1 MNYKYVHLSDGLLYN
16 LLEPEI
22 HLAYRGFFR
31 QLHINNRHGV
41 PANQPVL
48 IACNHPTAFLDPLL
62 LCLYLD
68 PPIYNMTRGDI
79 FRKPFFRKLMEA
91 CNMFPIYRS
100 RDGYTERDR
109 NDGVFEFCEKKLL
122 NRQVVTIYVEGEH
135 HLEKRVR
142 TVQKGL
148 ARIAFSTYEKHQLTD
163 LQVIPVGCN
172 YQYGD
177 RPREE
182 AMLNVGLP
190 IFIRDYWADY
200 QRSPGTAITR
210 LGKDLEAALKQICFH
225 LEGPDDDVLAEQ
237 LLTLHRSQYAL
248 PMLPVVRFESP
259 RFAGE
264 KAVLDRLNALP
275 ELQKNALRIHCN
287 NYFLALEEAGLEDSA
302 LLHPERGGWGW
313 TLLLVLGALP
323 AALGWLSSWP
333 IRAITYQVA
342 DRRVKKKEFYGS
354 VVLGVSFVVGL
365 LYYLLCIVA
374 SLCTADPRWIALALL
389 LPLLGWLSILYRELA
404 ERWCA
409 ARRAL
414 RYPRRKALLEQRKD
428 IFEHPG
434 VL

>member
-1 MNYKYVHLSDGLLYN
+1 MNYKYVHQSDGLLYN
-16 LLEPEI
+16 LLEPEL
-22 HLAYRGFFR
+22 HLAHRGFFR

-41 PANQPVL
+41 PGNQPVL

-79 FRKPFFRKLMEA
+79 FRKPFFRRLMES
-91 CNMFPIYRS
+91 CNMFPVFRS

-142 TVQKGL
+142 PVQKGL

-190 IFIRDYWADY
+190 IFVRDYWADY
-200 QRSPGTAITR
+200 ERSPGMAIAR
-210 LGKDLEAALKQICFH
+210 LSKDLEAALKQSCFH
-225 LEGPDDDVLAEQ
+225 LESPDDDALAEQ
-237 LLTLHRSQYAL
+237 LLTLHRSDHAL

-275 ELQKNALRIHCN
+275 ETEKNRLRHHCDHYFSALQQADLDD
-287 NYFLALEEAGLEDSA
+287 AA
-302 LLHPERGGWGW
+302 LLHPHRGSLGWA
-313 TLLLVLGALP
+313 LLLVLGALP
-323 AALGWLSSWP
+323 AALGWLGSWP
-333 IRAITYQVA
+333 IRAITYGIT
-342 DRRVKKKEFYGS
+342 DRWVKKKEFYGS
-354 VVLGVSFVVGL
+354 VVLGISFIMGL
-365 LYYLLCIVA
+365 VYYLLWLVA
-374 SLCTADPRWIALALL
+374 SFFTADPRWIALAML
-389 LPLLGWLSILYRELA
+389 LPLLGWISILYRELW
-404 ERWCA
+404 ERWLS
-409 ARRAL
+409 ARRA
-414 RYPRRKALLEQRKD
+414 RQHPQRDTLLAQRQG
-428 IFEHPG
+428 IFENPSKR
-434 VL
+434 

>member
-1 MNYKYVHLSDGLLYN
+1 MNYKYVHLSDGWLYN

-79 FRKPFFRKLMEA
+79 FRKPFFRKLMEH

-109 NDGVFEFCEKKLL
+109 NDGVFEFCEKKLI

-135 HLEKRVR
+135 HLDKRVR
-142 TVQKGL
+142 PAQKGL

-182 AMLNVGLP
+182 AMVNIGLP
-190 IFIRDYWADY
+190 LYIRDYWDDY

-210 LGKDLEAALKQICFH
+210 LGRDIEAALKQICFH
-225 LEGPDDDVLAEQ
+225 LEGPDDDELAEQ
-237 LLTLHRSQYAL
+237 MLTLHRTDHAL

-275 ELQKNALRIHCN
+275 DLEKNSLRERSTAYFTALQQAD
-287 NYFLALEEAGLEDSA
+287 LEDDA
-302 LLHPERGGWGW
+302 LQHPGRSNGAWA
-313 TLLLVLGALP
+313 LLLVLGALP
-323 AALGWLSSWP
+323 AAWGWLSSLP
-333 IRAITYQVA
+333 IRLLTYWVA
-342 DRRVKKKEFYGS
+342 DQKVKKKEFYGS
-354 VVLGVSFVVGL
+354 VVLGVGFLSGL
-365 LYYLLCIVA
+365 VYYLLWIIV
-374 SLCTADPRWIALALL
+374 SLFTANPRWIALALL
-389 LPLLGWLSILYRELA
+389 LPLFGWFSILYREIA
-404 ERWCA
+404 TRWIA
-409 ARRAL
+409 ARRA
-414 RYPRRKALLEQRKD
+414 RQHPQRATLLAMRQNILE
-428 IFEHPG
+428 
-434 VL
+434 